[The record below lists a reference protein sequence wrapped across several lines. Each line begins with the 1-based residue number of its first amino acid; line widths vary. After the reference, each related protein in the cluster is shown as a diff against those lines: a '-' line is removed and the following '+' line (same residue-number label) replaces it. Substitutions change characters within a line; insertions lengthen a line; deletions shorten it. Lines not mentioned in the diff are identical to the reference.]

1 MDAIITEAHFDAYVV
16 ALVKSLV
23 ASARKGR
30 LAMLPVRDAWIM
42 WRAASALHGSV
53 SGAAAAASG
62 GGARAPHSLEAVA
75 GALRAAAGAIGD
87 ASAPPSALAALG
99 LPLRYGELFEG
110 LLRGWRLLPIGLYR
124 RVHPAFGLKTAAG
137 TVNALIAAAGA
148 PSCGSGSG
156 EGGGFGHNRAL
167 VSFVYTNPTP
177 ETKLSPH
184 DVLYVMHSSDGEEEV
199 RDAVEA
205 AAGAAA
211 AAAGAA
217 GV

>member
-16 ALVKSLV
+16 GLVKSLV

-30 LAMLPVRDAWIM
+30 LAMLPVRDAWVM
-42 WRAASALHGSV
+42 WRAASALHGAGG
-53 SGAAAAASG
+53 GAAATSPGAIAA
-62 GGARAPHSLEAVA
+62 
-75 GALRAAAGAIGD
+75 ALRAAAAAIGD

-110 LLRGWRLLPIGLYR
+110 LLRAWRLLPIGLYR

-199 RDAVEA
+199 MDAVEA